1 MLIDNIKSALI
12 ALIVGLLVGA
22 LASWAIT
29 GRYKDAQWQHAI
41 DKQKIE
47 ASTELK
53 ALTEKAIAKDKEVA
67 TLKDILEKNDV
78 QAQQTISSTLA
89 DNRRL
94 AAQLG
99 GLRDPGRRQSC
110 PGTVPSSASPASSD
124 TASST
129 GSQLSEEASQFLLDF
144 AADADR
150 AAQYARTC
158 HDWAVTLPQTYQL
171 H

>member
-22 LASWAIT
+22 LGAWVLT

-41 DKQKIE
+41 DKQKSE
-47 ASTELK
+47 AATELK
-53 ALTEKAIAKDKEVA
+53 ALTDKAIAKDKEVA
-67 TLKDILEKNDV
+67 TLKDQLEKNDV
-78 QAQQTISSTLA
+78 QAQQTISSTLT

-99 GLRDPGRRQSC
+99 GLRDPGRRASC
-110 PGTVPSSASPASSD
+110 PGTVPASPSTPSIDPAS
-124 TASST
+124 AT

-158 HDWAVTLPQTYQL
+158 HDWAVKLPQAYQL